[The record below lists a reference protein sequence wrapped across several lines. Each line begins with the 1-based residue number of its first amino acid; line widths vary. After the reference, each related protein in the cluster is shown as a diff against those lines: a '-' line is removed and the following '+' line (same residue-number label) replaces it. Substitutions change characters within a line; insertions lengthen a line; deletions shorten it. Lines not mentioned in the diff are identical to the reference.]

1 MEQST
6 TVLVV
11 DDQEDIRALLQ
22 DYLQDRG
29 FIVHTADSG
38 RQLRELLPRLNPS
51 LVLLDVGLPG
61 EDGLSLARYIRE
73 QYDIG
78 IIMVS
83 GAGEM
88 LDRVVGLEVGAD
100 DYVTKPFE
108 LRELL
113 ARVKSVLR
121 RYQRVGS
128 GPVSTPAVTEQSTT
142 VTTSGARQFRFGR
155 CLLDLERY
163 QLVDGEG
170 NDIPVTAM
178 EFDLLKVFAER
189 PHRPL
194 SRDQLMDL
202 TQNRDW
208 DPNDRS
214 IDIRITRL
222 RKKIEPDPD
231 KPSVIRTVRGV
242 GYLYSPDT

>member
-1 MEQST
+1 MEQPAT
-6 TVLVV
+6 LLVV
-11 DDQEDIRALLQ
+11 DDQDDIRQLLQ
-22 DYLQDRG
+22 DYLQDKG
-29 FIVHTADSG
+29 FVVQVAASAG
-38 RQLRELLPRLNPS
+38 QLRELLPQVRPA

-61 EDGLSLARYIRE
+61 EDGLSLARHIRE

-83 GAGEM
+83 AAGEM

-100 DYVTKPFE
+100 DYIAKPFE

-121 RYQRVGS
+121 RYGRGEPAAPTSAV
-128 GPVSTPAVTEQSTT
+128 VAPAVNR
-142 VTTSGARQFRFGR
+142 RQFRFGA
-155 CLLDLERY
+155 CVLDLDRY
-163 QLVDGEG
+163 QLLDGDG

-231 KPSVIRTVRGV
+231 KPSVIKTVRGV
-242 GYLYSPDT
+242 GYLYSPEG

>member
-1 MEQST
+1 MQEA
-6 TVLVV
+6 VRILVV
-11 DDQEDIRALLQ
+11 DDQVEVRRFLE
-22 DYLQDRG
+22 DYLRDKG
-29 FIVHTADSG
+29 FATVALGSG
-38 RQLRELLPRLNPS
+38 AELRSWLARQVPE

-61 EDGLSLARYIRE
+61 EDGLSLARHIRE

-83 GAGEM
+83 GAGET

-100 DYVTKPFE
+100 DYLAKPFE
-108 LRELL
+108 PRELL

-121 RYQRVGS
+121 RYQRAPVDAS
-128 GPVSTPAVTEQSTT
+128 GRKQA
-142 VTTSGARQFRFGR
+142 AMRQVRFGN
-155 CLLDLERY
+155 CLLDLDRR
-163 QLVDGEG
+163 QLLDGNG
-170 NDIPVTAM
+170 DDIPVTAM
-178 EFDLLKVFAER
+178 EFDLLQVFAER

-202 TQNRDW
+202 TQHRDW

-231 KPSVIRTVRGV
+231 KPSVIRTIRGV
-242 GYLYSPDT
+242 GYLYSPADADN